1 MSCSKNLPTGNS
13 FRQIIEPREQY
24 HHERG
29 TSPFG
34 MLTAEQ
40 IRELLQMRPHPIE
53 GGYFAE
59 TYRGGPVIPQNL
71 LLGYTGDRAISTAI
85 YYLLTPDTFSAMHRV
100 RGDEMFHFYLGD
112 AVEMLQLQA
121 DGTGEVV
128 LLGQDIAAGMR
139 LQHTVAGGVWQ
150 GSRVRAGGKYAL
162 LGTTMAPGF
171 EYEDYESGQR
181 QDLIARYPDFSH
193 LITVLTR

>member
-1 MSCSKNLPTGNS
+1 
-13 FRQIIEPREQY
+13 
-24 HHERG
+24 
-29 TSPFG
+29 

-59 TYRGGPVIPQNL
+59 TYRGSPVVPQSL
-71 LLGYTGDRAISTAI
+71 LPGYPGERAISTAI

-112 AVEMLQLQA
+112 PVEMLQLKA
-121 DGTGEVV
+121 EGGGEVA
-128 LLGQDIAAGMR
+128 LLGQDIAARMR
-139 LQHTVAGGVWQ
+139 LQLTVPGGVWQ

-171 EYEDYESGQR
+171 EYEDYETGQR
-181 QDLIARYPDFSH
+181 RDLIVRYPEFSN
-193 LITVLTR
+193 LITSLTR

>member
-1 MSCSKNLPTGNS
+1 
-13 FRQIIEPREQY
+13 
-24 HHERG
+24 
-29 TSPFG
+29 

-59 TYRGGPVIPQNL
+59 THRGATVVPRNL
-71 LLGYTGDRAISTAI
+71 LPGYPSERAISTAI

-100 RGDEMFHFYLGD
+100 RGDEMFHLYLGD

-121 DGTGEVV
+121 DGSGEVI

-139 LQHTVAGGVWQ
+139 PQHNVPGGVWQ
-150 GSRVRAGGKYAL
+150 GSRIRAGGKFAL

-171 EYEDYESGQR
+171 EYEDYETGQR
-181 QDLIARYPDFSH
+181 PELIARYPRFSE
-193 LITVLTR
+193 LITSLTR

>member
-1 MSCSKNLPTGNS
+1 
-13 FRQIIEPREQY
+13 
-24 HHERG
+24 
-29 TSPFG
+29 

-40 IRELLQMRPHPIE
+40 IRELLRMQPHPIE

-59 TYRGGPVIPQNL
+59 TYRSAATVPRSTLGGYP
-71 LLGYTGDRAISTAI
+71 GDRSMSTAI

-112 AVEMLQLQA
+112 PVEMLQLKP
-121 DGTGEVV
+121 DGSGEVL

-139 LQHTVAGGVWQ
+139 MQHNVLGGVWQ
-150 GSRVRAGGKYAL
+150 GSRLKTGGEYAL

-171 EYEDYESGQR
+171 EYQDYETGKR
-181 QDLIARYPDFSH
+181 QELIARHPAH
-193 LITVLTR
+193 AGLITALTR